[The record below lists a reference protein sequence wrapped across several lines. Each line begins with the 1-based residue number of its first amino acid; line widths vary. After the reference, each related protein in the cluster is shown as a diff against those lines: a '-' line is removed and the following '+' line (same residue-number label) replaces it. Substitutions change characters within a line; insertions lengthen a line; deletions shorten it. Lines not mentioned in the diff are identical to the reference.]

1 MNKGMMLLGDGD
13 GDGVGD
19 RMFGV
24 RRKRTEGVQ
33 PVDNCIGKEF

>member
-13 GDGVGD
+13 DVGD

-24 RRKRTEGVQ
+24 RRKRTEDVQ